1 VLHLKLEPKLSSKRS
16 SQRDEIKSKLL
27 NDVTETNEKKRR
39 LNAEIEDSLYRRIK
53 GRAAEE
59 GQTISSITRK
69 LWIEYLSK

>member
-1 VLHLKLEPKLSSKRS
+1 MMALSSKRP

-39 LNAEIEDSLYRRIK
+39 LNADIEDSLYRRIK

-59 GQTISSITRK
+59 ARTISSITRD

>member
-1 VLHLKLEPKLSSKRS
+1 MALSSKRP
-16 SQRDEIKSKLL
+16 SQRDAVKTRLL
-27 NDVTETNEKKRR
+27 SDVTETNERKRR

-59 GQTISSITRK
+59 GQTISSITRD

>member
-1 VLHLKLEPKLSSKRS
+1 MMALSSKRP
-16 SQRDEIKSKLL
+16 SQRDEVKTRLL
-27 NDVTETNEKKRR
+27 SDVTETNERKRR

-59 GQTISSITRK
+59 GQTISSITRD

>member
-1 VLHLKLEPKLSSKRS
+1 MMALSSKRP
-16 SQRDEIKSKLL
+16 SQRDEIKTRLL
-27 NDVTETNEKKRR
+27 NDVAETKEKKCR

-59 GQTISSITRK
+59 GRTISSITRD

>member
-1 VLHLKLEPKLSSKRS
+1 MALSSKRP
-16 SQRDEIKSKLL
+16 SQRDAVKTRLL
-27 NDVTETNEKKRR
+27 SDVTETYEKKRR

-59 GQTISSITRK
+59 GQTISSITRD

>member
-1 VLHLKLEPKLSSKRS
+1 MMALSSKRP
-16 SQRDEIKSKLL
+16 SQRDEIKTRLL
-27 NDVTETNEKKRR
+27 SDVAETKEKKRR

-59 GQTISSITRK
+59 GRTISSITRD

>member
-1 VLHLKLEPKLSSKRS
+1 MALSSKRP
-16 SQRDEIKSKLL
+16 SQRDEIKTRLL
-27 NDVTETNEKKRR
+27 NDVAETNEKKRR

-59 GQTISSITRK
+59 GLTISSVTRD

>member
-1 VLHLKLEPKLSSKRS
+1 MMALSSKRP

-27 NDVTETNEKKRR
+27 NDVTGTNEKKRR
-39 LNAEIEDSLYRRIK
+39 LNADIEDSLYRRIK

-59 GQTISSITRK
+59 ARTISSITRD

>member
-1 VLHLKLEPKLSSKRS
+1 MALSSKRP
-16 SQRDEIKSKLL
+16 SQRDEVKTKLL
-27 NDVTETNEKKRR
+27 SDVTETYEKKRR

-59 GQTISSITRK
+59 GQTISSITRD